1 MTGTPE
7 AEAQPKLP
15 GANTPRPL
23 LNEAAPTEH
32 GATVR
37 CSTGVRMRH
46 RLPVTET
53 TDKICGY
60 SPAHEAFVL
69 MILMIT
75 VEQRRSLIVGDQIDL
90 DRTERR
96 QGAAFESRASGSMR
110 GRIAADASL
119 ALSSVSAMRRHDNS
133 AGSQRRTV
141 ATARGSRG
149 RDKFCARI
157 S

>member
-1 MTGTPE
+1 
-7 AEAQPKLP
+7 
-15 GANTPRPL
+15 
-23 LNEAAPTEH
+23 
-32 GATVR
+32 
-37 CSTGVRMRH
+37 MRH

-96 QGAAFESRASGSMR
+96 QGAAFESRLRINAGEDRSGILR
-110 GRIAADASL
+110 L